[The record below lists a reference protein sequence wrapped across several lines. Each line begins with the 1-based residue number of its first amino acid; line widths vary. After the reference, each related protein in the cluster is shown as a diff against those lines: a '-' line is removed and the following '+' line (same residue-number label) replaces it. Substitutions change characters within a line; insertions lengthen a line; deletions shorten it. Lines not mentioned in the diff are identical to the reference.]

1 MTRKAATFGQ
11 ALFLS
16 MLASAAC
23 AGERLRP
30 DAACPAY
37 DLHITTL
44 IEDHGI
50 IGDTDHEVLREAA
63 LRVIDARLACRSGDV
78 TGALEIYD
86 SINLDGV
93 RMSSFYRVS
102 MR

>member
-1 MTRKAATFGQ
+1 MAQQAATFGLS
-11 ALFLS
+11 LFLG
-16 MLASAAC
+16 MLASAAYG
-23 AGERLRP
+23 GERLRLE
-30 DAACPAY
+30 AACPAY

-50 IGDTDHEVLREAA
+50 IGDTDHQVLGEAA
-63 LRVIDARLACRSGDV
+63 LRVIDARLACQSGDV
-78 TGALEIYD
+78 AGALGIYD

-93 RMSSFYRVS
+93 RMSSFYRVL